1 MVLLSTEEQSSTRT
15 KLEIEVPAEEV
26 ENTLR
31 AVTQTY
37 AKRAAI
43 PGFRKGHAPESV
55 IAKRFSGEIREDVIE
70 HLLPGALAAAVEE
83 KKLSVLGRPR
93 IEALEWNP
101 PGPIRFTA
109 RVDLKPTIEAVEYRG
124 VPVQDVS
131 AEPTD
136 DEVNRTLD
144 RLREAHA
151 EFHPIE
157 GRAAAPGDY
166 AVADIAGSFVEI
178 LAPGQTPK
186 TFRDEK
192 LTLEVGH
199 ADSMPEIN
207 DALRG
212 ALPGQS
218 RKFRKSFP
226 DDFPNEE
233 FRGKTVDYDLTL
245 VALKEKRLPEVNDE
259 FAKLVAE
266 NETAESLRQKVREG
280 LKREKESERRRQFR
294 RAIFDA
300 LLSRTKVPAP
310 ELLVESETTSSLRD
324 YARYLAANG
333 IDPKQVDWQKIQEDA
348 RPGAERRVQ
357 EYLLLDDIARR
368 EGIEITD
375 TELEV
380 EFKREAAR
388 RGVEPGALREE
399 MAKHEGLEAL
409 RDEIRMAKALDLL
422 ISSAQVLPSME
433 AIEVK

>member
-1 MVLLSTEEQSSTRT
+1 MSAEEQSSTRT

-93 IEALEWNP
+93 IEALEWSP

-109 RVDLKPTIEAVEYRG
+109 RVDLKPSIEPVEYRG

-136 DEVNRTLD
+136 DEVKRTLD

-192 LTLEVGH
+192 LTLEVG
-199 ADSMPEIN
+199 
-207 DALRG
+207 
-212 ALPGQS
+212 
-218 RKFRKSFP
+218 
-226 DDFPNEE
+226 
-233 FRGKTVDYDLTL
+233 
-245 VALKEKRLPEVNDE
+245 
-259 FAKLVAE
+259 
-266 NETAESLRQKVREG
+266 
-280 LKREKESERRRQFR
+280 
-294 RAIFDA
+294 
-300 LLSRTKVPAP
+300 
-310 ELLVESETTSSLRD
+310 
-324 YARYLAANG
+324 
-333 IDPKQVDWQKIQEDA
+333 
-348 RPGAERRVQ
+348 
-357 EYLLLDDIARR
+357 
-368 EGIEITD
+368 
-375 TELEV
+375 
-380 EFKREAAR
+380 
-388 RGVEPGALREE
+388 
-399 MAKHEGLEAL
+399 
-409 RDEIRMAKALDLL
+409 
-422 ISSAQVLPSME
+422 
-433 AIEVK
+433 

>member
-1 MVLLSTEEQSSTRT
+1 MVLLSAEEQSSTRT

-109 RVDLKPTIEAVEYRG
+109 RVDLKPSIEPVEYRG

-280 LKREKESERRRQFR
+280 LRREKESERRRQFR

-375 TELEV
+375 TELEA

-388 RGVEPGALREE
+388 RGVEPAALREE

-409 RDEIRMAKALDLL
+409 RDEIRLAKALDLL
-422 ISSAQVLPSME
+422 ISSAQVLPSMDTV
-433 AIEVK
+433 EVK

>member
-1 MVLLSTEEQSSTRT
+1 MVLLSAEEQSSTRT

-83 KKLSVLGRPR
+83 KQLSVLGRPR

-109 RVDLKPTIEAVEYRG
+109 RVDLKPTIEPVEYRG

-157 GRAAAPGDY
+157 GRPAAPGDY

-212 ALPGQS
+212 ALPSQS

-294 RAIFDA
+294 RSIFDA

-375 TELEV
+375 TELEA

-409 RDEIRMAKALDLL
+409 RDEIRLAKALDLL